1 MPMYY
6 FFDHHEMNEIMNGHG
21 LSTHGSIY
29 ADGKIKEPYYDRPSG
44 MFIVEHHVG
53 KEGNIKWK
61 KARFDTKLEAVQF
74 YARKYEEFV
83 YEWTL
88 MFYRDFKPIVR
99 YRRSR

>member
-1 MPMYY
+1 MYY
-6 FFDHHEMNEIMNGHG
+6 FFDHHEMNEIINGHG

-74 YARKYEEFV
+74 YARKYEEYV

-99 YRRSR
+99 YSKGSR